1 MARGQKRNRALVVE
15 AGNALDQW
23 KYEIANEI
31 NFPVNQ
37 IVGGYWGNIPSAQCG
52 AVGGHMVKRMIEAAE
67 RSLVEQ
73 SALNVRAGF
82 RAGLSA
88 SANLGTTTGAYNLP
102 SGMPA
107 QQNVGQQAGF
117 TTTGLQQ

>member
-82 RAGLSA
+82 RAGLGA